1 MGSSSDNLRSVVS
14 YARISDD
21 TEDDAHGVRN
31 QHRTNRRTAE
41 RLGWQVVKEITDN
54 DISASKANT
63 AREGFQEIVAAL
75 PSGKL
80 ADGTHFEGVVVLNDD
95 RLARRAADY
104 ESFVEALTETPGR
117 LFADEHGEKDLYSE
131 TVEGMGLVGVVFSK
145 IEARKTRR
153 RMRQWHR
160 DRAEDGKP
168 PGGRRTFGWR
178 EDRMTLEPTE
188 AKLLAD
194 AVEEFIAGRSLNSI
208 VRDWQRLGVKTST
221 DREWTTT
228 SLKRLL
234 QNPRLC
240 GYRRIG
246 GQLVHD
252 DHGQPVVGAWE
263 PVVAPEQWQAV
274 DALFRARAGRRVSRD
289 GKPAEALPVD
299 HREHRYL
306 LSGILRCGKVKP
318 DGTVCNAQLRVTR
331 QRDCKHHIYACA
343 TKGRGGCGGL
353 GRRGDKVDE
362 YITELVLAK
371 LEQRQAVARDAGPW
385 PKEPE
390 LERIESKLATLTEQ
404 WKNDQVT
411 DDFFFAN
418 VRDLEQERTNLRNE
432 RARHAAALQRAAT
445 DTSDV
450 RQRWNLPAE
459 EGGLDISQKRAYV
472 REALHAVIVQPVGKG
487 NGSRGRFNPD
497 LLVPVWREE

>member
-1 MGSSSDNLRSVVS
+1 MRSNSTQTVRVVS

-63 AREGFQEIVAAL
+63 YRAGFQEIVAGL
-75 PSGKL
+75 PSGAL
-80 ADGTHFEGVVVLNDD
+80 SDGTRFQGVVVVNDD

-104 ESFVEALTETPGR
+104 EQFAEAFTEQPGR
-117 LFADEHGEKDLYSE
+117 VFADEHGAKDLYSE

-168 PGGRRTFGWR
+168 PGGRRPFGWR
-178 EDRMTLEPTE
+178 DDRMTLEPVE
-188 AKLLAD
+188 AKLLAS
-194 AVEEFIAGRSLNSI
+194 AVEEVIAGKSLNSI
-208 VRDWQRLGVKTST
+208 VREWQRIGVKTST
-221 DREWTTT
+221 GRDWTTM
-228 SLKRLL
+228 SLRRLL
-234 QNPRLC
+234 ENPRLC

-263 PVVAPEQWQAV
+263 PVVSPEQWRAV
-274 DALFRARAGRRVSRD
+274 DTLLRARTGHRVGND
-289 GKPAEALPVD
+289 AKPAEALPVD

-318 DGTVCNAQLRVTR
+318 DDTVCNAPLRATR
-331 QRDCKHHIYACA
+331 QRDCKQHIYACPG
-343 TKGRGGCGGL
+343 KGQGGCGGL

-371 LEQRQAVARDAGPW
+371 LEERQAVGKETGPW
-385 PKEPE
+385 PKEAQ
-390 LERIESKLATLTEQ
+390 LERVEGKLATLTAQ

-411 DDFFFAN
+411 DDFFFSN
-418 VRDLEQERTNLRNE
+418 LRDLEQERTSLRNE
-432 RARHAAALQRAAT
+432 RSRHVAAVERAAT
-445 DTSDV
+445 DTTDV
-450 RQRWNLPAE
+450 RRRWHAE
-459 EGGLDISQKRAYV
+459 PDDGGLDISQKRAYV
-472 REALHAVIVQPVGKG
+472 REVLHAVIVQPVGKG
-487 NGSRGRFNPD
+487 NGSRGHFNPD